1 MIWHDDHVRARRPS
15 RGRRS
20 RLIAIALLILVV
32 LPTVVGCVRVRAS
45 ITVSPDDRVSGQ
57 IIAAAKPRN
66 ADDKGPQLLN
76 NLTFANKVAVSDYD
90 RDDYVGSQAVFS
102 DLTFAEL
109 PQLANMNR
117 DAAGVDLSLRRA
129 GDLVILE
136 GRADLTSLNDPDAD
150 VSLSV
155 SFPGEVTST
164 NGDQVSSEIVEW
176 KLRPGVVS
184 TMTAQARYT
193 DPSARSFTGAAI
205 WLAVASFLV
214 AGIIGG
220 LAYYNRDQ
228 SPRVGERPDQ
238 KALP

>member
-1 MIWHDDHVRARRPS
+1 MPA
-15 RGRRS
+15 RS
-20 RLIAIALLILVV
+20 RRFRKLAVMLLLLLVV
-32 LPTVVGCVRVRAS
+32 PTAVGCVRVRAS

-57 IIAAAKPRN
+57 IVAAAKPRN

-76 NLTFANKVAVSDYD
+76 SLPFSNKVAVSDYS

-129 GDLVILE
+129 GDLVILD
-136 GRADLTSLNDPDAD
+136 GRADLTSLTDPEAD

-164 NGDQVSSEIVEW
+164 NGDQVANEVVEW
-176 KLRPGVVS
+176 KLKPGVVS
-184 TMTAQARYT
+184 TMSAQARYT

-205 WLAVASFLV
+205 WLGLAAFVV
-214 AGIIGG
+214 AGIVGA
-220 LAYYNRDQ
+220 LAWVSRDQ
-228 SPRVGERPDQ
+228 SPRFSDPAATSRD
-238 KALP
+238 

>member
-1 MIWHDDHVRARRPS
+1 MLA
-15 RGRRS
+15 
-20 RLIAIALLILVV
+20 LFLLLLIL
-32 LPTVVGCVRVRAS
+32 PTAVGCVRVRAS

-57 IIAAAKPRN
+57 IIAAAK
-66 ADDKGPQLLN
+66 AHDDSDKGPQLLN
-76 NLTFANKVAVSDYD
+76 TLPFSNKVAVSEYS

-117 DAAGVDLSLRRA
+117 DAAGVDISLRRA

-136 GRADLTSLNDPDAD
+136 GRADLTSLNDPEAD

-164 NGDQVSSEIVEW
+164 NGDQIASDVVEW

-184 TMTAQARYT
+184 TMSAQARYT
-193 DPSARSFTGAAI
+193 DPSARSFTGAAL
-205 WLAVASFLV
+205 WLGFAAFLV
-214 AGIIGG
+214 AGIVAGV
-220 LAYYNRDQ
+220 AWVSRDR
-228 SPRVGERPDQ
+228 SPVPADPRGSTG
-238 KALP
+238 

>member
-1 MIWHDDHVRARRPS
+1 MTTCPPVPAGSACSPF
-15 RGRRS
+15 
-20 RLIAIALLILVV
+20 ALLLLLVV
-32 LPTVVGCVRVRAS
+32 PMAVGCVRVRAS

-57 IIAAAKPRN
+57 IVAAAKPRN

-76 NLTFANKVAVSDYD
+76 NLPFAQKVAVSDYN

-117 DAAGVDLSLRRA
+117 DAAGVDISLRRA

-136 GRADLTSLNDPDAD
+136 GRADLTSLNDPEAD

-155 SFPGEVTST
+155 AFPGEVTST
-164 NGDQVSSEIVEW
+164 NGDQVSSEVVEW

-184 TMTAQARYT
+184 TMSAQARYT

-205 WLAVASFLV
+205 WLGIASFLV

-220 LAYYNRDQ
+220 LAYTSRDR
-228 SPRVGERPDQ
+228 SPRPT
-238 KALP
+238 

>member
-1 MIWHDDHVRARRPS
+1 MVSNR
-15 RGRRS
+15 RRS
-20 RLIAIALLILVV
+20 KRLVALLLLFVIV
-32 LPTVVGCVRVRAS
+32 PAAAGCVRVRAS

-57 IIAAAKPRN
+57 IIAAAKPRDG
-66 ADDKGPQLLN
+66 DDKGPQLLN
-76 NLTFANKVAVSDYD
+76 TLPFSNKVSVSSYE

-109 PQLANMNR
+109 PQLAGMNR
-117 DAAGVDLSLRRA
+117 DAAGVDISLRRA

-136 GRADLTSLNDPDAD
+136 GRADLTSLNDPEAD

-164 NGDQVSSEIVEW
+164 NGDQVASDIVEW

-184 TMTAQARYT
+184 TMNAQARYT

-205 WLAVASFLV
+205 WLSLGAFLV
-214 AGIIGG
+214 AGVIGG
-220 LAYYNRDQ
+220 LAWMSRDR
-228 SPRVGERPDQ
+228 SPVLASPQ
-238 KALP
+238 QPPH

>member
-1 MIWHDDHVRARRPS
+1 MV
-15 RGRRS
+15 
-20 RLIAIALLILVV
+20 LLILVV
-32 LPTVVGCVRVRAS
+32 LPTAVGCVRIRAS

-57 IIAAAKPRN
+57 IVAAAKPRN

-76 NLTFANKVAVSDYD
+76 NLPFANKVAVSDYS

-117 DAAGVDLSLRRA
+117 DAAGVDISLRRA

-136 GRADLTSLNDPDAD
+136 GRADLTSLSDPEAD

-164 NGDQVSSEIVEW
+164 NGDQVSAEIVEW

-184 TMTAQARYT
+184 TMNAQARYT

-205 WLAVASFLV
+205 WLAWGPSWSPA
-214 AGIIGG
+214 IIGG
-220 LAYYNRDQ
+220 LAYMNRDQ
-228 SPRVGERPDQ
+228 SPRVGERATSRSGARAADLLNQ
-238 KALP
+238 HVQALL